1 MRHSFYKIIFFFL
14 LSFFYSITC
23 TADKINKINIEGNS
37 RVSDETVLMFSSVS
51 IGENFVSKDIND
63 LLKRLYQ
70 TNFFKDIK
78 IKFDDGSLTISLIEN
93 PIIENINY
101 NGIKSKT
108 LEKELVKDLKLK
120 SRSSFNEIDLNN
132 DKEKLFSE
140 LKNKGYYFSKVNI
153 FKENLSDNK
162 INITY
167 DIELNDKSK
176 IKKITFLGNKIFKNA
191 ALRNIIVSE
200 EYKFWKFIS
209 GKKYL
214 NENLI
219 ELDKRLLKNFYLNNG
234 YYEVK
239 IDSSFAKF
247 LDNGDF
253 ELIYNINA
261 GNKFSFGQ
269 IDLILPSDFDETN
282 FGELKNL
289 FLDLKGKNYSID
301 LLNKILEEI
310 DKITIEEQYESINA
324 SIEEKIEGNEINV
337 KFNIE
342 ETEKYFVKKIN
353 IFGNNITR
361 ENVIRNQFEI
371 DEGDNF
377 SPLLEKKSLDN
388 LRSLNIF
395 KSVQSEIIDGDDPNT
410 KIINISVEEKA
421 TGEISAGVG
430 FGTTGSSVS
439 FAIKENNYLGKGIKL
454 DSNLMLST
462 ESLKGMFS
470 VTNPNF
476 RNSDK
481 SINFNIQANETDRL
495 NNFGYLSK
503 KIGFSTGTNFNY
515 LQDLDLGIGI
525 SSFFET
531 VETSNSASALQ
542 KKQSGNYWDTF
553 FKMNVDLDKRN
564 SKFKPNDGYR
574 SRYFVDIP
582 MISETNT
589 LTNTYDYNY
598 YTELFAKNISS
609 FSIMLQSA
617 TSLSDNIK
625 LSERLY
631 VPTNRLRGFERNKIG
646 PKEGND
652 FIGGNFMTALNF
664 NTTLPQIL
672 PNAENLDFLLFLDA
686 ANLWGV
692 DYNSS
697 LDKNN
702 DVKSSI
708 GFGVDWFTPVGPLSF
723 SLSQPITKNAND
735 ITETFRFNLGTTF

>member
-1 MRHSFYKIIFFFL
+1 MFNSFYKIILFFL
-14 LSFFYSITC
+14 LSFFYSLNCI
-23 TADKINKINIEGNS
+23 AEEINKIDIDGNS
-37 RVSDETVLMFSSVS
+37 RVSNETILMFSSVS
-51 IGENFVSKDIND
+51 IGDNLDNRGIND

-78 IKFDDGSLTISLIEN
+78 IKIDDGILSISLIEN
-93 PIIENINY
+93 PIIENIIY
-101 NGIKSKT
+101 KGIKSKT
-108 LEKELVKDLKLK
+108 LEQELIKNLKLK
-120 SRSSFNEIDLNN
+120 SRSSFNETDLYN

-140 LKNKGYYFSKVNI
+140 LRNKGYFFSKVNI
-153 FKENLSDNK
+153 FKEYLSDNK

-176 IKKITFLGNKIFKNA
+176 IKKITFLGNKIFKNVT
-191 ALRNIIVSE
+191 LRNVILSE

-247 LDNGDF
+247 LENGDF

-269 IDLILPSDFDETN
+269 IDLLLPDDFDEAN
-282 FGELKNL
+282 FIRLKNL
-289 FLDLKGKNYSID
+289 FLDLEGKSYSIN
-301 LLNKILEEI
+301 LVKKILEEI
-310 DKITIEEQYESINA
+310 DLITIDEQYESINA
-324 SIEEKIEGNEINV
+324 SIKEEIDGNKINI
-337 KFNIE
+337 KFNVE
-342 ETEKYFVKKIN
+342 QTEKYFVEKIN

-361 ENVIRNQFEI
+361 ENVIRNQLEV

-395 KSVQSEIIDGDDPNT
+395 KSVQSEIKDGDDFNT

-454 DSNLMLST
+454 DTNLMLST

-481 SINFNIQANETDRL
+481 SMNFNIQADETDRL

-515 LQDLDLGIGI
+515 LKDLNLGLGI
-525 SSFFET
+525 SSFYET
-531 VETSNSASALQ
+531 VETSSSASALQ

-553 FKMNVDLDKRN
+553 FKTSIDLDKRN
-564 SKFKPNDGYR
+564 SKFKPSDGYR

-582 MISETNT
+582 IISETNT

-598 YTELFAKNISS
+598 YTELFDKNVSS

-631 VPTNRLRGFERNKIG
+631 VPTSRLRGFERNKVG

-652 FIGGNFMTALNF
+652 FIGGNFLTALNF
-664 NTTLPQIL
+664 NTTLPQVL
-672 PNAENLDFLLFLDA
+672 PNSENVDFLLFLDA
-686 ANLWGV
+686 ANIWGV

-702 DVKSSI
+702 EIKSSI
-708 GFGVDWFTPVGPLSF
+708 GLGVDWFTPVGPLSF
-723 SLSQPITKNAND
+723 SLSQPITKNADD